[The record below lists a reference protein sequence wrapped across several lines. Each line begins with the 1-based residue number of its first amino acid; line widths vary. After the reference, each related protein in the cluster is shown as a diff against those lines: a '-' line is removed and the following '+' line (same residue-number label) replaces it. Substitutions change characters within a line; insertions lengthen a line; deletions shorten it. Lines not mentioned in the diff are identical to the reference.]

1 MSASLRARQERA
13 EYELVRRSTVA
24 LTDDTRVRLVVPLRV
39 VPVVATATIAEIIA
53 ARLARTLVV
62 N

>member
-13 EYELVRRSTVA
+13 EYQLVRAITVR
-24 LTDDTRVRLVVPLRV
+24 LVDDTRVRLVVPLRV
-39 VPVVATATIAEIIA
+39 VVATATIAEILA
-53 ARLARTLVV
+53 ARLYTAQGV